1 MVDINVLTSTIIYA
15 SVIALLSLGI
25 TLIYMT
31 TKVFN
36 FAHPRIA
43 LVGSYAAATA
53 MAYYASKAGL
63 EYNLEGKQ
71 TFLGEMIVPFPASFY
86 IIGIIAAI
94 IFATVIA
101 LAEYYLILKPLLR
114 RGADYLKLMIA
125 TLAFDFILMA
135 LLFIYN
141 THLTVKNLM
150 RSSLGVLSTK
160 MDFSS
165 YDIQFIGEGYFI
177 NGAFV
182 YSLII
187 TLLLT
192 FILYLLLFKTKLGI
206 KMRASIENPPL
217 AEVLGINVE
226 RVYAIAWIISGIT
239 AGIAGFIMIMS
250 PSSGGLK
257 PVSATSPA
265 DEIVVSAFA
274 GSIVGGVNS
283 VFGSIFG
290 GLLIG
295 FIEIFFTNW
304 LQAVTG
310 IGGLF
315 KFNKVF
321 SMLAVALTLLFAPE
335 GIAGLR
341 NSKRVKMLLERI
353 GLVKGEA

>member
-43 LVGSYAAATA
+43 LIGSYAAATA
-53 MAYYASKAGL
+53 MSYYAARANL

-71 TFLGEMIVPFPASFY
+71 TFLGEMIAPFPATFY
-86 IIGIIAAI
+86 IIGIVAAI
-94 IFATVIA
+94 IFATIVA

-141 THLTVKNLM
+141 THLTVKTLM
-150 RSSLGVLSTK
+150 RDSLGVLSTK
-160 MDFSS
+160 VDFSS
-165 YDIQFIGEGYFI
+165 YDLQFIGDGYFI
-177 NGAFV
+177 NGAFL
-182 YSLII
+182 YSLAI

-192 FILYLLLFKTKLGI
+192 IVLYLLLFKTKLGI

-295 FIEIFFTNW
+295 FIEIYFTNW
-304 LQAVTG
+304 LQTVTG

-321 SMLAVALTLLFAPE
+321 SMLAVALTLLFAPQ
-335 GIAGLR
+335 GIAGLKD
-341 NSKRVKMLLERI
+341 SKRFKMILERI
-353 GLVKGEA
+353 GIKRGGM